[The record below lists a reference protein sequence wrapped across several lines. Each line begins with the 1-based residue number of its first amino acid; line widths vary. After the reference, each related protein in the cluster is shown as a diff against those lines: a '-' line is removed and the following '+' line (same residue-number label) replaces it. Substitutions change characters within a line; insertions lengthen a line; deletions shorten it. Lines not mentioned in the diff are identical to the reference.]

1 MPAPLAW
8 EGSFTSLQAIIWW
21 NAQRMGGQHQPGS
34 YSSVLGS
41 GLRFWLSVRV
51 RWSALSFQP
60 SFPWKTLN
68 VVDSLTVALI
78 NGFAFFLNMPSKL
91 EVPQASLC
99 LESALIPSRH
109 LDVKQLTAPQ
119 TNASSCCSEWFLPL
133 LWKTSLTTKTN
144 KQKTEF
150 IGFLGMSAIIPTGQR
165 FLCHLIYTWRKTVPK
180 LLWWP
185 SVSCTPTM
193 F

>member
-1 MPAPLAW
+1 
-8 EGSFTSLQAIIWW
+8 
-21 NAQRMGGQHQPGS
+21 MGGQHQLGS
-34 YSSVLGS
+34 QRDVLGS
-41 GLRFWLSVRV
+41 RLRVWLSVRV
-51 RWSALSFQP
+51 RWSALNFHP

-91 EVPQASLC
+91 EVPQASSC

-109 LDVKQLTAPQ
+109 LDVKQLTAPKA
-119 TNASSCCSEWFLPL
+119 NASSCHSEWFLPL
-133 LWKTSLTTKTN
+133 LWKTSTTTKTN
-144 KQKTEF
+144 KQKPEF
-150 IGFLGMSAIIPTGQR
+150 ISFLGMSAIIPKDQC
-165 FLCHLIYTWRKTVPK
+165 FLCHLIYTRRKTVPK
-180 LLWWP
+180 LLWWT

>member
-1 MPAPLAW
+1 
-8 EGSFTSLQAIIWW
+8 
-21 NAQRMGGQHQPGS
+21 MGGQRQPGS
-34 YSSVLGS
+34 QRGVLGS

-51 RWSALSFQP
+51 RWSALSFHP

-68 VVDSLTVALI
+68 VVDYLTVALI

-119 TNASSCCSEWFLPL
+119 TNASSCHSEWFLPL
-133 LWKTSLTTKTN
+133 LWKTSSTTKTN
-144 KQKTEF
+144 KKQSLLAFWEWV
-150 IGFLGMSAIIPTGQR
+150 LLYLRSNA
-165 FLCHLIYTWRKTVPK
+165 FLCHLIYTWRKTVLK
-180 LLWWP
+180 LLWWT